1 MRLQDKTMLTT
12 VFQALG
18 PERVERGLAAV
29 GHTWRDC
36 FLALALHDGPGM
48 FARDLQKR
56 WRKEYYVG
64 TLIGVS
70 VQMVQAVVRAW
81 DQDETAFRALAAEWL
96 ELNRTVETPARA
108 VGIAVS

>member
-1 MRLQDKTMLTT
+1 MLTA

-29 GHTWRDC
+29 GHTWWDC
-36 FLALALHDGPGM
+36 FLALALHDAPGM

-70 VQMVQAVVRAW
+70 LQMVQAVVRAW
-81 DQDETAFRALAAEWL
+81 AQDETAFRALAAEWP
-96 ELNRTVETPARA
+96 ERHRPVAAPEPAVPAR
-108 VGIAVS
+108 